1 MHSVRMRQIGLKIGL
16 LVGVPILVSTKLST
30 VNILVHTM
38 NDIND

>member
-1 MHSVRMRQIGLKIGL
+1 MHSVRMRQIGLKIDL